1 MENIFHRIQ
10 EKSNTIGGNMSL
22 TKEQE
27 DLYKKTMNEAK
38 AQLDGID
45 GEMEKELQKARE
57 RLAKLQESKKS
68 FKQIYVGTAELLGI
82 EVEIEDDEDSAPTDG
97 KPSLQNLQ

>member
-1 MENIFHRIQ
+1 MA
-10 EKSNTIGGNMSL
+10 L

-27 DLYKKTMNEAK
+27 DLYKKTMEEAK
-38 AQLDGID
+38 RQLDGID

-82 EVEIEDDEDSAPTDG
+82 EVELEEEDEENAPADG

>member
-1 MENIFHRIQ
+1 
-10 EKSNTIGGNMSL
+10 MSL
-22 TKEQE
+22 SKEQE
-27 DLYKKTMNEAK
+27 DLYKKTMDEAK
-38 AQLDGID
+38 NQLDGID
-45 GEMEKELQKARE
+45 GEMETELQKARE

-82 EVEIEDDEDSAPTDG
+82 KVEIEDDEEDTSPSDG

>member
-1 MENIFHRIQ
+1 
-10 EKSNTIGGNMSL
+10 MSL

-38 AQLDGID
+38 TQLDGID

-57 RLAKLQESKKS
+57 AMKWMD
-68 FKQIYVGTAELLGI
+68 QIGDTEGI
-82 EVEIEDDEDSAPTDG
+82 KYLVLEDDGIPKRILLKIS
-97 KPSLQNLQ
+97 

>member
-1 MENIFHRIQ
+1 
-10 EKSNTIGGNMSL
+10 MSL
-22 TKEQE
+22 SKEQE
-27 DLYKKTMNEAK
+27 DLYKKTMDEAK
-38 AQLDGID
+38 SQLDGID
-45 GEMEKELQKARE
+45 GEMETELQKARE

-82 EVEIEDDEDSAPTDG
+82 KVEIEDDEEDTSPTDG

>member
-1 MENIFHRIQ
+1 
-10 EKSNTIGGNMSL
+10 MSL

-38 AQLDGID
+38 RQLDGID

-82 EVEIEDDEDSAPTDG
+82 EVEIEEDEENSPTDG

>member
-1 MENIFHRIQ
+1 
-10 EKSNTIGGNMSL
+10 MSL

-45 GEMEKELQKARE
+45 GEMEQELQKARE

-82 EVEIEDDEDSAPTDG
+82 EVEIEEDEDNAPTDG

>member
-1 MENIFHRIQ
+1 
-10 EKSNTIGGNMSL
+10 MSL
-22 TKEQE
+22 SKEQE
-27 DLYKKTMNEAK
+27 DLYKKTMDEAK
-38 AQLDGID
+38 SQLDGID

-82 EVEIEDDEDSAPTDG
+82 KVEIEDEDEDTAPTDG
-97 KPSLQNLQ
+97 NPSIQNLQ

>member
-1 MENIFHRIQ
+1 
-10 EKSNTIGGNMSL
+10 MSL

-27 DLYKKTMNEAK
+27 DLYKKTMDEAK
-38 AQLDGID
+38 RQLDGID

-82 EVEIEDDEDSAPTDG
+82 KVEIEEEDENAPTDG

>member
-1 MENIFHRIQ
+1 
-10 EKSNTIGGNMSL
+10 MSL

-38 AQLDGID
+38 RQLDGID

-82 EVEIEDDEDSAPTDG
+82 EVEIEDDEDDAQTDG

>member
-1 MENIFHRIQ
+1 
-10 EKSNTIGGNMSL
+10 MSL
-22 TKEQE
+22 SKEQE
-27 DLYKKTMNEAK
+27 DLYKKTMDEAK
-38 AQLDGID
+38 SQLDRID

-82 EVEIEDDEDSAPTDG
+82 KVEIEDDDEDTAPTDG
-97 KPSLQNLQ
+97 NPSIQNLQ

>member
-1 MENIFHRIQ
+1 
-10 EKSNTIGGNMSL
+10 MSL

-27 DLYKKTMNEAK
+27 DLYKKTMDEAK
-38 AQLDGID
+38 SQLDGID

-68 FKQIYVGTAELLGI
+68 LKQIYVGTAELLGI
-82 EVEIEDDEDSAPTDG
+82 EVEIEDEEENAPSDG

>member
-1 MENIFHRIQ
+1 
-10 EKSNTIGGNMSL
+10 MSL

-38 AQLDGID
+38 SQLDGID
-45 GEMEKELQKARE
+45 GEMEQELQKARE

-68 FKQIYVGTAELLGI
+68 FKQIYVGAAELLGL
-82 EVEIEDDEDSAPTDG
+82 EVEIEEEEETSSEE

>member
-1 MENIFHRIQ
+1 
-10 EKSNTIGGNMSL
+10 MSL
-22 TKEQE
+22 NKEQE

-38 AQLDGID
+38 TQLDGID

-82 EVEIEDDEDSAPTDG
+82 VVEIDDDDEDNVPTDG
-97 KPSLQNLQ
+97 KPSLQNMQ

>member
-1 MENIFHRIQ
+1 
-10 EKSNTIGGNMSL
+10 MSL

-38 AQLDGID
+38 TQLDGID

-68 FKQIYVGTAELLGI
+68 FKQIYLGTAELLGV
-82 EVEIEDDEDSAPTDG
+82 EVEIEDNDEDNVHTDG
-97 KPSLQNLQ
+97 KPSLQNIQ

>member
-1 MENIFHRIQ
+1 
-10 EKSNTIGGNMSL
+10 MSL

-38 AQLDGID
+38 SQLDGID
-45 GEMEKELQKARE
+45 GEMENELQKARE

-82 EVEIEDDEDSAPTDG
+82 EVEIEDDDEDSASADG

>member
-1 MENIFHRIQ
+1 
-10 EKSNTIGGNMSL
+10 MSL

-27 DLYKKTMNEAK
+27 DLYKKTMDEAK
-38 AQLDGID
+38 RQLDGID

-82 EVEIEDDEDSAPTDG
+82 EVEIEEDDENAPTDG

>member
-1 MENIFHRIQ
+1 
-10 EKSNTIGGNMSL
+10 MSL
-22 TKEQE
+22 NKEQE
-27 DLYKKTMNEAK
+27 DLYKKTMDEAK
-38 AQLDGID
+38 NQLDGID
-45 GEMEKELQKARE
+45 GEMETELQKARE

-82 EVEIEDDEDSAPTDG
+82 KVDIEDDEEDVSPSDG

>member
-1 MENIFHRIQ
+1 
-10 EKSNTIGGNMSL
+10 MSL

-38 AQLDGID
+38 SQLAGID

-82 EVEIEDDEDSAPTDG
+82 EVEIEDDDEDSASSDG

>member
-1 MENIFHRIQ
+1 
-10 EKSNTIGGNMSL
+10 MSL

-38 AQLDGID
+38 TQLDGID

-68 FKQIYVGTAELLGI
+68 FKQIYLGTAELLGI
-82 EVEIEDDEDSAPTDG
+82 AVEIEEDDEDNTSTDG

>member
-1 MENIFHRIQ
+1 
-10 EKSNTIGGNMSL
+10 MSL
-22 TKEQE
+22 NKEQE
-27 DLYKKTMNEAK
+27 DLYKKTMDEAK
-38 AQLDGID
+38 NQLDGID
-45 GEMEKELQKARE
+45 GEMETELQKARE

-82 EVEIEDDEDSAPTDG
+82 KVEIEDDDEDTSPSDG

>member
-1 MENIFHRIQ
+1 
-10 EKSNTIGGNMSL
+10 MSL

-38 AQLDGID
+38 SQLDGID

-82 EVEIEDDEDSAPTDG
+82 EVEIEDDDEDSASSDG

>member
-1 MENIFHRIQ
+1 
-10 EKSNTIGGNMSL
+10 MSL

-82 EVEIEDDEDSAPTDG
+82 EVEIEEDDENAPTDG

>member
-1 MENIFHRIQ
+1 MA
-10 EKSNTIGGNMSL
+10 L

-27 DLYKKTMNEAK
+27 DLYKKTMDEAK
-38 AQLDGID
+38 RQLDGID

-68 FKQIYVGTAELLGI
+68 FKQIYIGTAELLGI
-82 EVEIEDDEDSAPTDG
+82 EVELEDEEEGNAPADG

>member
-1 MENIFHRIQ
+1 
-10 EKSNTIGGNMSL
+10 MSL
-22 TKEQE
+22 NKEQE
-27 DLYKKTMNEAK
+27 DLYKKTMDEAK
-38 AQLDGID
+38 NQLDGID
-45 GEMEKELQKARE
+45 GEMETELQKARE

-82 EVEIEDDEDSAPTDG
+82 KVEIEDDEEDTSPSDG